1 MGRVEQEPMRQLLNA
16 LSAEL
21 RQPHRAFPTDDLRKA
36 ANNMAAVL
44 TILANK
50 VPLPEQQTLETFVGA
65 AHKILARSAVVQ

>member
-1 MGRVEQEPMRQLLNA
+1 MEQHETMRQLLNA

-36 ANNMAAVL
+36 ANNMATVL

-50 VPLPEQQTLETFVGA
+50 VPLPEKETVETFVGA
-65 AHKILARSAVVQ
+65 AQKILARSTVVQ